1 MGGFCFPEATT
12 KNSVLE
18 DQARYTK
25 GVKTWQSIVVLI
37 LVGIGFLAVSEPVYA
52 AVTCDSFTVT
62 PTSAPPGDF
71 VTLDWTTTDATSVT
85 IDAIG
90 AVATTGSALF
100 EVPNIPGTFTFYM
113 DVNGGSVFE
122 PETAY
127 CSTDLTIVGP
137 PVCDLFTATPDTLT
151 EPDNVTLTWD
161 TSSATT
167 SVTIDNGVGVVA
179 EDDSIVVSVTGDT
192 TYTLT
197 AVNAYGSTQ
206 CTALVTFVAPDV
218 GSTSSGG
225 GGGGKSIN
233 PRCDLSIDT
242 NSVMAGD
249 AALISYEAV
258 NATNLTLIAV
268 TAGVSKT
275 LFSTTTALDKQTGSW
290 PVTVSA
296 DTKYTLKA
304 SRPNRS
310 SACSVA
316 VTLADLSGLGLGETQ
331 GASSLALRN
340 LPETG
345 FYPTTGF
352 MLIMNVVLIAA
363 AAFVAY
369 VLVMFG
375 QLARKAKTV
384 PIRDGIFTPQTV
396 RHHTEKI
403 TLQTKLLLWR
413 IVAVTIILLLM
424 IWYAFR

>member
-1 MGGFCFPEATT
+1 M
-12 KNSVLE
+12 
-18 DQARYTK
+18 
-25 GVKTWQSIVVLI
+25 
-37 LVGIGFLAVSEPVYA
+37 GIGFLAVSEPVYA

-62 PTSAPPGDF
+62 PNSASPGDF
-71 VTLDWTTTDATSVT
+71 VTLDWTTTDATDVT

-90 AVATTGSALF
+90 AVATTGSTLF
-100 EVPNIPGTFTFYM
+100 EVPNIPGTFTFNM
-113 DVNGGSVFE
+113 DISGGSIFE
-122 PETAY
+122 PETAF
-127 CSTDLTIVGP
+127 CSTDLTIIGP
-137 PVCDLFTATPDTLT
+137 PVCDSFTATPDTLT
-151 EPDNVTLTWD
+151 EPGNVTLTWD

-179 EDDSIVVSVTGDT
+179 EDDSIVVSVIGDT

-206 CTALVTFVAPDV
+206 CTAPVTFVAPDL
-218 GSTSSGG
+218 GSPSSGGGG

-242 NSVMAGD
+242 KSVMAGD
-249 AALISYEAV
+249 TALISYEAV

-310 SACSVA
+310 STCTTA

-340 LPETG
+340 LPQTG

-352 MLIMNVVLIAA
+352 MLIMNVVLVAA

-384 PIRDGIFTPQTV
+384 SIRDGVFTPQTV

-403 TLQTKLLLWR
+403 SLQTKLLLWR

>member
-1 MGGFCFPEATT
+1 M
-12 KNSVLE
+12 
-18 DQARYTK
+18 
-25 GVKTWQSIVVLI
+25 
-37 LVGIGFLAVSEPVYA
+37 GIGFLAVSAPVYA

-62 PTSAPPGDF
+62 PTSASPGDF
-71 VTLDWTTTDATSVT
+71 VTLDWTTTDATDVT

-90 AVATTGSALF
+90 AVATTGSTLF
-100 EVPNIPGTFTFYM
+100 EVPNIPGTFTFNM
-113 DVNGGSVFE
+113 DISGGSIFE
-122 PETAY
+122 PETAF
-127 CSTDLTIVGP
+127 CSTDLIIIGP
-137 PVCDLFTATPDTLT
+137 PVCDSFTATPDTLT
-151 EPDNVTLTWD
+151 EPGNVTLTWD

-179 EDDSIVVSVTGDT
+179 EDDSVVVSVAGDT

-206 CTALVTFVAPDV
+206 CTAPVTFVAPDL
-218 GSTSSGG
+218 GSPSSGGGG

-242 NSVMAGD
+242 KSVMAGD
-249 AALISYEAV
+249 TALISYEAV
-258 NATNLTLIAV
+258 NATNLTLIAI

-275 LFSTTTALDKQTGSW
+275 LFSTTTALNKQTGSW
-290 PVTVSA
+290 PVTISA

-310 SACSVA
+310 STCTAA

-352 MLIMNVVLIAA
+352 MLIMNVVLVAA

-384 PIRDGIFTPQTV
+384 PIRDGVFTPQTV

-403 TLQTKLLLWR
+403 SLQTKLLLWR
-413 IVAVTIILLLM
+413 IVAVTIILLLVV
-424 IWYAFR
+424 WYAFR